1 MAGAAKLVYVELV
14 AQTKKFNAGLK
25 KADKGL
31 AGMGKAVAAV
41 SAAVIGLGVVMA
53 KSFDNFLDKTAKRL
67 DTIGKRAAGLNVPP
81 NFIRELEFA
90 FGIIAGEKVDP
101 VKSLNKIQEAI
112 GFAGQGLKTY
122 TDAFDLLGVSH
133 KELENL
139 KPEEQYLAVV
149 FALQQMEDP
158 NKRAVAGS
166 ALLSR
171 NYKKLLPV
179 FEASTGALEE
189 QLQVAKDLGRNNDEV
204 YGIAAAWNDVNQAI
218 EFVKDTIGGA
228 VFAEFGE
235 QIVEWKTQVVE
246 WWKGLADE
254 EKAALIQKIITG
266 IKVAMVAVGA
276 AMAIAAGVL
285 LVLAAP
291 LIVIAA
297 KVALVIAGIAAIGS
311 AIYVMWRDSG
321 KIIDEMKAAFA
332 GLVDLLPDFVKK
344 KFGIDVSASSRA
356 VGGTPAPRSA
366 GTTNNNSTS
375 TTVVNIDA
383 TGMTENQVWSM
394 IDKSNHVERR
404 GAGR

>member
-53 KSFDNFLDKTAKRL
+53 KSFDKFLDKTANRL
-67 DTIGKRAAGLNVPP
+67 DTIGKKAAGLNVPP
-81 NFIRELEFA
+81 SFLRELEHA

-101 VKSLNKIQEAI
+101 VKSLTKIQEDI
-112 GFAGQGLKTY
+112 GEAALGTKTY
-122 TDAFDLLGVSH
+122 SDAFLLLGMSYKDV
-133 KELENL
+133 ENL
-139 KPEEQYLAVV
+139 KPEEQYLAII
-149 FALQQMEDP
+149 FALQQMDDV
-158 NKRAVAGS
+158 NARAVAGNR
-166 ALLSR
+166 LLGRS
-171 NYKKLLPV
+171 YKKLLPV
-179 FEASTGALEE
+179 IEDNTGALEA
-189 QLQVAKDLGRNNDEV
+189 QLQEAKALGRTPDSV
-204 YGIAAAWNDVNQAI
+204 YDLAAAWNDVNAAI
-218 EFVKDTIGGA
+218 QFVKDALGDAI
-228 VFAEFGE
+228 FAEFGA
-235 QIVEWKTQVVE
+235 QIVEWKTQAVE

-254 EKAALIQKIITG
+254 EKAALIEKIITG